1 VRVFNA
7 AVQKTITACAKS
19 SGLKSTP
26 EKCNQIYGE
35 NTWLHDDTTNAF
47 KEYLVEK
54 RAAAT

>member
-1 VRVFNA
+1 MRKIEWFEVYA
-7 AVQKTITACAKS
+7 
-19 SGLKSTP
+19 G